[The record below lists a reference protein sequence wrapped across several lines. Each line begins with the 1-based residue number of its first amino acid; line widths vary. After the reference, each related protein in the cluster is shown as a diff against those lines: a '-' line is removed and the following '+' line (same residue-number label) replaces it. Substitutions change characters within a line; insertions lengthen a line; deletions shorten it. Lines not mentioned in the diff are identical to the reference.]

1 MAPHQHLPSD
11 MPDIAASNIF
21 TTRYMDE
28 ESGRCSCFESSLYD
42 GDKSCCGEFA
52 NGNKS
57 KKGTFTGNYTARS
70 YWDSFADLH
79 AMPKTDY
86 FPHDNTTLA
95 VKDQQRIRQAC
106 ERSKPPAVYAPAKA
120 ALSSADGAF
129 VAADRAALSFTDR
142 NIGVVLGGLAQ
153 LGFEETTIVALWV
166 SRHDIAAIS

>member
-1 MAPHQHLPSD
+1 MSLFQIPWHAPEHYYQLYDPDLPVAPHQHLPSD

-52 NGNKS
+52 NANKS

-106 ERSKPPAVYAPAKA
+106 ERSKPPAVPCQSSLTVLCRGRPRCAEFHGSKHRRGARRAGA
-120 ALSSADGAF
+120 A
-129 VAADRAALSFTDR
+129 
-142 NIGVVLGGLAQ
+142 GL
-153 LGFEETTIVALWV
+153 
-166 SRHDIAAIS
+166 